1 MSSRRKL
8 ALPALFTLALL
19 AVVAIL
25 LRGGGGAGSATSS
38 ATSSPEVHPVLGQAA
53 APVLIR
59 EYGDFQCPTCGAFE
73 RLVEPQIKAALIDTG
88 KARLEWHDFP
98 WIGPESFAAANA
110 ARCAGDQ
117 GQFWQYHDLLYA
129 HQGGENSGAFST
141 AHLEAFGA
149 TLGLDTTTFNACV
162 AGGTHLGAVRADL
175 ADAQSRGFNAT
186 PTFLIGTQ
194 RIVGAQPFE
203 VFQAAVAAAL
213 ATK

>member
-1 MSSRRKL
+1 VNGFRRL
-8 ALPALFTLALL
+8 ALPILFALAIL

-25 LRGGGGAGSATSS
+25 VVGSGSAGAPTSS
-38 ATSSPEVHPVLGQAA
+38 TTAADVHPVLGQTA

-73 RLVEPQIKAALIDTG
+73 RLVEPQIKSALIDTG

-110 ARCAGDQ
+110 ARCADDQ
-117 GQFWQYHDLLYA
+117 GQFWPYHDLLYA

-149 TLGLDTTTFNACV
+149 TLGLDTTTFDACV

-194 RIVGAQPFE
+194 RVVGAQPFE

-213 ATK
+213 AAK